1 MENRVA
7 WEYFNKF
14 DSITDKYLPSTG
26 EGETRAT
33 QLVTAISKLVYKW
46 YNDGDVYD
54 NTHWLQGWCNDLSSY
69 ANWIYHYYPEARGI
83 LDRIES
89 ALTECAYESILKSL
103 ADQFM
108 CEDLLALEN
117 NLPAAGSIYDCDGK
131 FSFIEYD
138 DEEEEW

>member
-1 MENRVA
+1 MIRID
-7 WEYFNKF
+7 WSYFNKF

-54 NTHWLQGWCNDLSSY
+54 NTHYLDGWCNDISSY
-69 ANWIYHYYPEARGI
+69 ANWIYKHYPSSNRF
-83 LDRIES
+83 LNRISDVNEGG
-89 ALTECAYESILKSL
+89 YELILKEL
-103 ADQFM
+103 AD
-108 CEDLLALEN
+108 LLLQEPFLEEEN
-117 NLPAAGSIYDCDGK
+117 NKPKTGSIYQCDGP
-131 FSFIEYD
+131 FAFIEYD